1 MTTRFVASRTARVF
15 SLVAVLGA
23 TALGA
28 ARAETLADAI
38 ALAYQSNPTL
48 QSQRAQQRALDETYV
63 QSRAGWRPTAS
74 ATGTANWSQT
84 NLGREYGG
92 QTAIVPT
99 GTGQYAATNST
110 SYQENYGTGALT
122 AIQPLYSGGKVAAMV
137 KAAEATV
144 LAGRET
150 LRLIESQILQSVIT
164 TYEDTRR
171 DAQILSI
178 RADNANVLRSQ
189 LEETQAK
196 FDVGQVTRTD
206 VAQAQA
212 QLASAQALLA
222 TAKAQLQI
230 SRANYAAV
238 VGQNPGELAPEPAL
252 PGLPAMVD
260 QAFDAAD
267 ANNPSL
273 RQAQITEQASRARIA
288 EAKAANRPTVSAQA
302 SLGYDGTLVPFGVAD
317 YDRQIS
323 GELVF
328 TQPIFTG
335 GVNSSLIRQAIEQ
348 NNSDR
353 IAIETARRSVVQTVS
368 QAWNTMVGDQASVAA
383 NVEQVRA
390 AEVAFE
396 GIREQYRVGLST
408 TLDVLIQ
415 QQTLE
420 TAQLS
425 LVQARH
431 DAYVAEAALLAAMG
445 RLEVADLVSGVPLY
459 DPATSF
465 NKVKNAGAV
474 PWEPL
479 IAALDSVGAPRVGEP
494 RPIAAPPP
502 PGAAV
507 AMIPAD
513 QPVPTNARLSTEQPT
528 APAPNTTAPSTPATL
543 GVSPGAA
550 APNAPPPAP
559 AVKVDP
565 KAPAVPA
572 SSTSLPTKPSGD
584 PPQG

>member
-1 MTTRFVASRTARVF
+1 MTTRFVASRTARVC
-15 SLVAVLGA
+15 SLVTVLGVI
-23 TALGA
+23 ALGA
-28 ARAETLADAI
+28 AHAETLADAI

-48 QSQRAQQRALDETYV
+48 QSQRALQRALDETYV

-84 NLGREYGG
+84 NLGREYSG
-92 QTAIVPT
+92 QGAIVPT
-99 GTGQYAATNST
+99 GTGQYTATNST
-110 SYQENYGTGALT
+110 SYQENYGTGAIT
-122 AIQPLYSGGKVAAMV
+122 AIQPLYSGGKVAATV

-144 LAGRET
+144 LAGREN

-164 TYEDTRR
+164 AYEDTRR
-171 DAQILSI
+171 DAQILNI
-178 RADNANVLRSQ
+178 RADNTNVLRSQ

-267 ANNPSL
+267 ANNPAL
-273 RQAQITEQASRARIA
+273 RQAQINEQASRARIA

-317 YDRQIS
+317 YDRQVS

-368 QAWNTMVGDQASVAA
+368 QAWNTMVGDQASVAS

-431 DAYVAEAALLAAMG
+431 DAYVAQAGLLAAMG
-445 RLEVADLVSGVPLY
+445 RLEAADLVSGVPLY

-507 AMIPAD
+507 GMIPAD

-550 APNAPPPAP
+550 APNAPPSAP

-584 PPQG
+584 PPPG

>member
-1 MTTRFVASRTARVF
+1 MTTRFVASRVARLF
-15 SLVAVLGA
+15 SFVAVL
-23 TALGA
+23 ALPA
-28 ARAETLADAI
+28 LSNARAETLADAI

-48 QSQRAQQRALDETYV
+48 QSQRALQRALDETYV
-63 QSRAGWRPTAS
+63 QSRAGWRPTAT
-74 ATGTANWSQT
+74 AQGTANWSRT
-84 NLGREYGG
+84 DLGREYGG
-92 QTAIVPT
+92 QTVTVPT
-99 GTGQYAATNST
+99 GTGEYTSTSAT
-110 SYQENYGTGALT
+110 SYQENYGTGGISAT
-122 AIQPLYSGGKVAAMV
+122 QPLYSGGKVGAAV

-144 LAGRET
+144 LAGREN
-150 LRLIESQILQSVIT
+150 LRLIESQILQNVIT
-164 TYEDTRR
+164 AYEDTRR
-171 DAQILSI
+171 DAQILKI
-178 RADNANVLRSQ
+178 RDDNTGVLRSQ

-212 QLASAQALLA
+212 QLAQAQALLA

-238 VGQNPGELAPEPAL
+238 VGQNPGDLAPEPAL
-252 PGLPAMVD
+252 PGLPGLVD

-267 ANNPSL
+267 ANNPTL
-273 RQAQITEQASRARIA
+273 RQAQITEQASRARIV
-288 EAKAANRPTVSAQA
+288 EAKAANRPTLSAQA
-302 SLGYDGTLVPFGVAD
+302 TIGYDGTLVPFGVTD
-317 YDRQIS
+317 YDRAIT
-323 GELVF
+323 GELIF
-328 TQPIFTG
+328 TQPLFTG

-368 QAWNTMVGDQASVAA
+368 QAWNTMVGDKASVTS
-383 NVEQVRA
+383 NLEQVRA

-396 GIREQYRVGLST
+396 GIREQYRVGLSS

-425 LVQARH
+425 LVQAQH
-431 DAYVAEAALLAAMG
+431 DAYVAESNLLAAMG

-479 IAALDSVGAPRVGEP
+479 IAALDSVGAPHVGEP
-494 RPIAAPPP
+494 KPISAPPP

-507 AMIPAD
+507 VMIPAD

-528 APAPNTTAPSTPATL
+528 APAPNTTAPSTPPTL
-543 GVSPGAA
+543 GAKPGAA
-550 APNAPPPAP
+550 APITPPPAP
-559 AVKVDP
+559 PVKVDSA
-565 KAPAVPA
+565 APNVPA
-572 SSTSLPTKPSGD
+572 SSTAVPPPSD
-584 PPQG
+584 QPHA